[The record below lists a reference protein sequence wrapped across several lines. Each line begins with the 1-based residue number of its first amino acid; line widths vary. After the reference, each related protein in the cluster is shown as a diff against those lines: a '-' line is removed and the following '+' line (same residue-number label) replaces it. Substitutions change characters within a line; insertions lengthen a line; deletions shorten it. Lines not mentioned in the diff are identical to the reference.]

1 MNAVNSSKEEQ
12 TQGHVLIVGSLNMDL
27 VGRAPRLPKPGETL
41 SGTTFATIAGG
52 KGGNQAVA
60 AARLGAKVAMIGA
73 TGADSYGDIL
83 RAGLAAE
90 GIDGSGVA
98 TVANVATGV
107 AMIIV
112 DDASQNAI
120 LIIPGANGTVT
131 PAAISQH
138 EALIRAADVVVCQL
152 EVPHDTV
159 FAALQSARRLGKV
172 TVLNPA
178 PVSAPLPVAWLA
190 EADYLIPN
198 EIEAATLSGIPV
210 DSPQDA
216 CIAAQR
222 LRAMGARNVLITL
235 GSRGLVS
242 LTGEDTVHYPGT
254 PVKAVDTT
262 AAGDTFAG
270 GFAAAL
276 ARGATVHDAILLGQR
291 AAAISVTRAGAQ
303 PSIPYLHEVES
314 QA

>member
-1 MNAVNSSKEEQ
+1 MNAVNSSNNEQ
-12 TQGHVLIVGSLNMDL
+12 KAGHVLIVGSLNMDL

-41 SGTTFATIAGG
+41 SGTSFATIAGG

-60 AARLGAKVAMIGA
+60 AARLGAHVAMIGA
-73 TGADSYGDIL
+73 TGADSYGAAL
-83 RAGLAAE
+83 RAGLADE
-90 GIDGSGVA
+90 GINCSGIA
-98 TVANVATGV
+98 TQADVPTGV

-120 LIIPGANGTVT
+120 LIVPGANGEVM
-131 PAAISQH
+131 PAAIARH
-138 EALIRAADVVVCQL
+138 EALVAAADVVVCQL

-159 FAALQSARRLGKV
+159 LAALQAARRLGKV

-178 PVSAPLPVAWLA
+178 PVSAPLPESWLP
-190 EADYLIPN
+190 EVDYLIPN

-222 LRAMGARNVLITL
+222 LRALGARNVLITL
-235 GSRGLVS
+235 GARGLVA
-242 LTGEDTVHYPGT
+242 LTGDDMAHYPGT

-262 AAGDTFAG
+262 AAGDTFTG
-270 GFAAAL
+270 GFSAAL
-276 ARGATVHDAILLGQR
+276 ARGASVHDAILLGQR

-303 PSIPYLHEVES
+303 PSIPFLHEVEQ